1 MSAKAQVYILASI
14 LIVLGLGLI
23 GYKTTNLEIP
33 LAPGETR
40 DTWVVEALIEFDAA
54 GGPVQAKMALP
65 GYHSNFK
72 VLNQYG
78 ASPGY
83 GFSEEIDGRRKN
95 VIWSTRNAEG
105 PQKIYYMFSMYD
117 TGEIASLD
125 GKAKAIEKP
134 FFADSY
140 RTAVKDVVEASWA
153 KSANVQTFTKELV
166 RRFKAEVPTQN
177 IMLLKRLIKPNYPLE
192 DLIRD
197 LILTKEIS
205 AATIK
210 GLKIEEGKR
219 KSRVGAYLAIYD
231 KEWMM
236 LNLETEQFGIPAD
249 VVFWGPFPLLE
260 TEGAENSKISF
271 SMSKST
277 ESAKGLAVRSNLN
290 EGDPLLSFSI
300 YSLPIE
306 HQNIF
311 KLLLLVP
318 FGCLIVVIV
327 RNLIGLPTSG
337 TFMPVLLAMAFIETT
352 LVKGLVVLGVVLAL
366 GLIIRT
372 YLSRLN
378 LLLVPRI
385 SAVVISVVILM
396 AAISVL
402 SYKLGLEEGVSV
414 TLFPMIIIS
423 WTIERISILW
433 EEHGGL
439 DVSRQMGGSLFV
451 SIIIYFVM
459 TNGFIKYFTFAF
471 PECLLVLLGLVLL
484 VGVYSGYRLTEL
496 ARFEPLVEG
505 QQ

>member
-14 LIVLGLGLI
+14 LIVLGLVLI
-23 GYKTTNLEIP
+23 GYKTLKLEIP
-33 LAPGETR
+33 LSPGETR
-40 DTWVVEALIEFDAA
+40 DTWVVEALIEFDAS
-54 GGPVQAKMALP
+54 GGAVQAKMALP
-65 GYHSNFK
+65 GYYSNFK

-83 GFSEEIDGRRKN
+83 GLSEEVEGRRKS
-95 VIWSTRNAEG
+95 VLWSTRDAEG

-117 TGEIASLD
+117 TGEIAELES
-125 GKAKAIEKP
+125 KAKPIVKP
-134 FFADSY
+134 FFKDAY
-140 RTAVKDVVEASWA
+140 RTAVDEVVNASWA
-153 KSANVQTFTKELV
+153 KSADVKTFVKEIV
-166 RRFKAEVPTQN
+166 RRFKAEQATQN
-177 IMLLKRLIKPNYPLE
+177 IMLLRKLITSTYPLE

-197 LILTKEIS
+197 LVLSKEIS
-205 AATIK
+205 AVTIK

-219 KSRVGAYLAIYD
+219 KSEVGAYLAVYE
-231 KEWMM
+231 KGWLM
-236 LNLETEQFGIPAD
+236 LNLETEQFGIPED

-260 TEGAENSKISF
+260 TEGAENSKITF

-277 ESAKGLAVRSNLN
+277 ESAKGLAVRSNLT

-306 HQNIF
+306 YQNVF

-318 FGCLIVVIV
+318 FGCLVVVIV
-327 RNLIGLPTSG
+327 RNLVGLPTSG

-352 LVKGLVVLGVVLAL
+352 LVKGLIVLGVMLAL
-366 GLIIRT
+366 GLLIRT

-385 SAVVISVVILM
+385 SAVVISVVMLM
-396 AAISVL
+396 AFISIV
-402 SYKLGLEEGVSV
+402 SFKLGLEEGISV

-451 SIIIYFVM
+451 SILIYFVM
-459 TNGFIKYFTFAF
+459 TNGFIKYFTFSF
-471 PECLLVLLGLVLL
+471 PECLFILLGLVLL
-484 VGVYSGYRLTEL
+484 VGVYAGYRLTEL

-505 QQ
+505 QD